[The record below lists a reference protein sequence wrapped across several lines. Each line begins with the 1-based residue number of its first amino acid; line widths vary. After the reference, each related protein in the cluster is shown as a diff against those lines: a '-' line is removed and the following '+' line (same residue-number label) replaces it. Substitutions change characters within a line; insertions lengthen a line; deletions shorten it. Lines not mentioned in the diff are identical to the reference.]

1 MTYRGVICQDST
13 IATERHSHCTDPEG
27 LMHENYSLEKHF
39 YNEMRF
45 KDNHGL
51 RYLMNDWDVGMV
63 ETDSE
68 EDEEG
73 GESENWDDDSE
84 EEEE

>member
-1 MTYRGVICQDST
+1 MTYRGVICQDSSSA
-13 IATERHSHCTDPEG
+13 IERHTHCTDPEG
-27 LMHENYSLEKHF
+27 LIDENYSLEKHF

-51 RYLMNDWDVGMV
+51 RYLMDDWDVGMI

-68 EDEEG
+68 DDNEGSESADTDEE
-73 GESENWDDDSE
+73 SE
-84 EEEE
+84 